1 MQEVDKLKAL
11 FRFYGDKSQITA
23 YHEAGHIVV
32 AAICGGSA
40 TGSTINP
47 SDDMYG
53 FCKVNPYDKYG
64 HVMNDYGSLMTHLA
78 GVAAEQRIN
87 DCSEPSVTL
96 LKIQNSAQDYDFIVD
111 KLTQLNGR
119 ADCNDAQKC
128 LASAADDVMQLFSD
142 AIVWKRVELIAE
154 KLIEFREVDGKI
166 LDEMVCGLYAHAS
179 CKYALDCHKFPSD
192 D

>member
-11 FRFYGDKSQITA
+11 TRFDGDESQVTA
-23 YHEAGHIVV
+23 YHEAGHIVM
-32 AAICGGSA
+32 AAICGGSVS
-40 TGSTINP
+40 GSTINP

-53 FCKVNPYDKYG
+53 YCKVNPYDKYG

-78 GVAAEQRIN
+78 GVAAEQRVN

-96 LKIQNSAQDYDFIVD
+96 SKIPNSALDNDFIIE
-111 KLTQLNGR
+111 KLTQLHGR

-128 LASAADDVMQLFSD
+128 LASAADDVIRLFSD
-142 AIVWKRVELIAE
+142 AIVWERIGSIAK
-154 KLIEFREVDGKI
+154 KLIEFRYIDGKL
-166 LDEMVCGLYAHAS
+166 LDEMVCGVYAHVS
-179 CKYALDCHKFPSD
+179 CKYALDCHNFPID